1 MTDRSW
7 TPAAVRRPDM
17 SLQRGFDNLAD
28 RDLLQGQALYSA
40 PAQPAAMAR
49 RPLGQH
55 IHHHF
60 QSAAI
65 YRRDH
70 E

>member
-1 MTDRSW
+1 
-7 TPAAVRRPDM
+7 M

-40 PAQPAAMAR
+40 PAQPVAMAR

-60 QSAAI
+60 QSATI